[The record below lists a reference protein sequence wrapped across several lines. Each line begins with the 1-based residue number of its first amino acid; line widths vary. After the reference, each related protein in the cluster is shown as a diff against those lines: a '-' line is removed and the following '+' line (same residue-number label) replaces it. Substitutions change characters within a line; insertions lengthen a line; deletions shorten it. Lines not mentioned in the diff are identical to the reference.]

1 MAYELL
7 IQNGNNVYQPVVT
20 GEITWKT
27 ERKSYPGE
35 LQFDIVMDDT
45 IKNITEGNAVRLRK
59 DGKNIFFGFIFS
71 KKRDKEKIIS
81 ITAYD
86 QLRYFKNKDTY
97 VYENK
102 TAGELVKMLANDF
115 NMQTGTIENTGFKI
129 QSRVEE
135 NTTLF
140 DMIQN
145 AIDLTVQNRK
155 ELYILYDDF
164 GKVALRNIAS
174 MVLDCLIDEETA
186 ENYDYKSTIDEETY
200 NQIKLTREN
209 DKTGKRDVYMAKDS
223 SKINEWGVL
232 QYFDTLQEGENGQAK
247 ANALLELYNKKQRNL
262 SIKNM
267 IGDVRVR
274 AGCMIPV
281 KLDLGDVSL
290 LKLMLVEKCTHKFS
304 ESEHFMDLTLK
315 GGEFVA

>member
-7 IQNGNNVYQPVVT
+7 IQSGNNVYQPVVV

-35 LQFDIVMDDT
+35 LQFDIVIDDT
-45 IKNITEGNAVRLRK
+45 IKNITEGNAVRLKK

-71 KKRDKEKIIS
+71 KKREKDKKIS

-115 NMQTGTIENTGFKI
+115 NMQTGEIENTGFKI
-129 QSRVEE
+129 ASRVEE

-145 AIDLTVQNRK
+145 AIDLTVQNTK
-155 ELYILYDDF
+155 ELYVLYDDF

-209 DKTGKRDVYMAKDS
+209 EKTGKRDVYMAKDS

-232 QYFDTLQEGENGQAK
+232 QYYDTLQEGENGQAK

-290 LKLMLVEKCTHKFS
+290 LKLMLVEKCTHKFN